1 MYVISVYYLCKV
13 FEWSELQFYELFFNH
28 SLLNFFSHPQESTGG
43 VSPTREQARREAER
57 KVSTYTAVCLYKYL
71 FTFSL
76 LLLHTICI
84 LYIYRCN
91 DIPINR
97 NWLAPLWNQ
106 SKLRRNPSTSKTTYR
121 KKQFFNTYIN
131 SGVKNSKKR
140 LRNSR
145 EKKSDHIFHFI
156 SAMHPIF
163 PLGNCVALLKISVKL
178 LDILM

>member
-1 MYVISVYYLCKV
+1 MNYFLIILYLI
-13 FEWSELQFYELFFNH
+13 FF
-28 SLLNFFSHPQESTGG
+28 LIL
-43 VSPTREQARREAER
+43 R
-57 KVSTYTAVCLYKYL
+57 KVLVVLALLASKQDERLKERLVLIQLFVYISICLHFHYCCY
-71 FTFSL
+71 
-76 LLLHTICI
+76 I
-84 LYIYRCN
+84 LYVFYIYRCN

-121 KKQFFNTYIN
+121 KKQLFNTYIN

-156 SAMHPIF
+156 SALHPIF

>member
-1 MYVISVYYLCKV
+1 MVLALLASKQDERLKERLVLIQLFVYISICLHFHYCCYIYLCI
-13 FEWSELQFYELFFNH
+13 F
-28 SLLNFFSHPQESTGG
+28 
-43 VSPTREQARREAER
+43 
-57 KVSTYTAVCLYKYL
+57 
-71 FTFSL
+71 
-76 LLLHTICI
+76 
-84 LYIYRCN
+84 YIYRCN

-140 LRNSR
+140 LRNLR

-156 SAMHPIF
+156 SALHPIF
-163 PLGNCVALLKISVKL
+163 PLGNWVALLKISVKL
-178 LDILM
+178 LDIYVEKASANIRLCIGI

>member
-1 MYVISVYYLCKV
+1 MVLALLASKQDERLKERLVLIQLFVYISICLHFHYCCYMYLCI
-13 FEWSELQFYELFFNH
+13 FYIN
-28 SLLNFFSHPQESTGG
+28 
-43 VSPTREQARREAER
+43 
-57 KVSTYTAVCLYKYL
+57 
-71 FTFSL
+71 
-76 LLLHTICI
+76 
-84 LYIYRCN
+84 RCN

-145 EKKSDHIFHFI
+145 EKKVITFFI
-156 SAMHPIF
+156 SYLHCTQF
-163 PLGNCVALLKISVKL
+163 SLKAIVWHF
-178 LDILM
+178 